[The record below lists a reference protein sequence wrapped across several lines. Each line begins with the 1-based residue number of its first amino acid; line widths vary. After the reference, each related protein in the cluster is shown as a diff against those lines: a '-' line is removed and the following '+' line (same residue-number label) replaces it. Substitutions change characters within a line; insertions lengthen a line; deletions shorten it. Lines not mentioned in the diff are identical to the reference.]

1 MDGGLT
7 AHELS
12 LSLSLYFF
20 FFYSWLSPS
29 VFSSIFFVSFFLP
42 QNSKSDIG
50 TIEKTTSEKIFERSG
65 IHRELKKNKKLIFVA
80 KKRLNEISGQHERAE
95 KQRLHLVKEVQTTL
109 ATKEMTKKLV
119 ETERKAADALEREK
133 IVLTSDARTVSE
145 SKKS

>member
-12 LSLSLYFF
+12 LSLS
-20 FFYSWLSPS
+20 
-29 VFSSIFFVSFFLP
+29 IFFLLFTLSLCIFLNIFCFFLLP

>member
-1 MDGGLT
+1 MN
-7 AHELS
+7 S
-12 LSLSLYFF
+12 LSLFLYFLLH
-20 FFYSWLSPS
+20 SSLSPS
-29 VFSSIFFVSFFLP
+29 VFSSIFLFLSFFLLP
-42 QNSKSDIG
+42 QLQNSKSDIG

-95 KQRLHLVKEVQTTL
+95 KQRLHLVQEVQATL